1 LVRPASNLRKGLSYV
16 PHVIVTDKLKRYGA
30 AKREILP
37 GAEHRQDL
45 YLNNRAENFHQSTRQ
60 QKRRMQQ
67 FKSPGHTPN
76 SSSPPMVPSGNNSA
90 HVVIDS
96 PRRSTVKK

>member
-1 LVRPASNLRKGLSYV
+1 LVRPAGNLRKGLSYV

-67 FKSPGHTPN
+67 FKSPGHAQQLFSTDGSIRQQFN
-76 SSSPPMVPSGNNSA
+76 
-90 HVVIDS
+90 
-96 PRRSTVKK
+96 PRRHRFSAPVYVKK